1 MRHDTQR
8 FHPGKGSRLQAKT
21 AAVRGGTGL
30 RQLAACRTDMI
41 NFANALHGL
50 TDDEKVRLF
59 RHRPTMLEWYE
70 KVAAVTDRVTDFL
83 QSAQSANNYPAG
95 TTDRPDKEDDA

>member
-1 MRHDTQR
+1 MTPTRKWWNVRLPAVD
-8 FHPGKGSRLQAKT
+8 FLVALGST
-21 AAVRGGTGL
+21 AETP
-30 RQLAACRTDMI
+30 C
-41 NFANALHGL
+41 L